1 MKTHLFCLI
10 VLFLLLV
17 LSGTAQDELHRQWA
31 SKPPMGWNSYDA
43 YHGAITEKQV
53 RECTDILAEKYL
65 PVGYDHVVV
74 DFCWFNPGPE
84 GWDPD
89 NWKTFPI
96 SQQWNA
102 DSTFSPLMEMDKY
115 GRLLPAVNRFPSA
128 ANGKGFKPLADYVH
142 SKGMKFGIHI
152 IRGIP
157 RQAVAMNT
165 PIEGTSYTAADI
177 IYFAPESWTNTM
189 HMVDITKPGAQ
200 EYYNSIFK
208 LYAEWE
214 VDYIKADD
222 MMKPFYHAGEIEMM
236 HKAILNSGRQMV
248 LSLSWGEAPLSY
260 AHHLTAN
267 ANLWRI
273 SGDFWDRWEQVEHMF
288 DLTANWVPFTGNG
301 CWPDADML
309 PIGKLCLTGYPLDKK
324 PEHLTMLSDD
334 EIKSMMSL
342 WCIARSPLM
351 WGGDPISTPAEY
363 EKYLLNK
370 EVIAVDQNSE
380 NNHEVF
386 NRNNTRVWI
395 ADVPGT
401 SDKYLA
407 LFNLDEKEKEVV
419 FDFFW
424 EKLKGNY
431 QVRNLWTG
439 EDEELAAG
447 MIKRQLP
454 SHGSTLLKLTKYN

>member
-1 MKTHLFCLI
+1 
-10 VLFLLLV
+10 
-17 LSGTAQDELHRQWA
+17 
-31 SKPPMGWNSYDA
+31 
-43 YHGAITEKQV
+43 
-53 RECTDILAEKYL
+53 
-65 PVGYDHVVV
+65 
-74 DFCWFNPGPE
+74 
-84 GWDPD
+84 
-89 NWKTFPI
+89 
-96 SQQWNA
+96 
-102 DSTFSPLMEMDKY
+102 
-115 GRLLPAVNRFPSA
+115 
-128 ANGKGFKPLADYVH
+128 
-142 SKGMKFGIHI
+142 
-152 IRGIP
+152 
-157 RQAVAMNT
+157 
-165 PIEGTSYTAADI
+165 
-177 IYFAPESWTNTM
+177 
-189 HMVDITKPGAQ
+189 
-200 EYYNSIFK
+200 
-208 LYAEWE
+208 
-214 VDYIKADD
+214 
-222 MMKPFYHAGEIEMM
+222 MM